1 MQFTL
6 FWQNKGFKK
15 VLFSCPVFQL
25 NKPTPDFGLKPVFGT
40 NKSVAPYRPMLTNS
54 WETYETNW
62 TSKPRNRIRNR
73 IKDYRFSST
82 HVRGRTPNELT
93 TFTLNSKLLCNI
105 SNLYY
110 KFANEKC
117 SIGPVGHVDKVVRTG
132 LKDSAWSGTI
142 CSIIHIEQQKLP
154 IVNFPKITSFWA
166 LNSSKKPR

>member
-15 VLFSCPVFQL
+15 ASFSCPVFQF
-25 NKPTPDFGLKPVFGT
+25 NKQTPDFGLKLVFGT

-82 HVRGRTPNELT
+82 HVRVRTPNELT

-105 SNLYY
+105 ILPLKDLNW
-110 KFANEKC
+110 AC
-117 SIGPVGHVDKVVRTG
+117 SLGDHVDRVVWTG
-132 LKDSAWSGTI
+132 LVWTELSSAEPYVPLFIS
-142 CSIIHIEQQKLP
+142 SNK
-154 IVNFPKITSFWA
+154 NFLSWISLKT
-166 LNSSKKPR
+166 